1 MSRDA
6 ETVSPNVEPSSLSTG
21 RASGVSSNM
30 TSASVRKVTPD
41 APQSKSQEVSS
52 QDYKKTSGY
61 RFFVRYMPRF
71 SMFDS
76 LSRNEMNGPFRG
88 FYNLFWICL
97 ACVVLSAFTQSFDNT
112 GQILSLTLATLM
124 SKDTHVLALSDAIL
138 VAQTFLCVPLVH
150 GLRYFRITH
159 RYIILT
165 ILLLWHI
172 TTMVNVIIWTR
183 FRDWPWV
190 QSGFFV
196 LHSIV
201 QMMKIHSYVDVNS
214 AMNEEHLKLLD
225 TEKQLLDRVVEV
237 DGTGVPSDKEKAWH
251 RAAERTLQQLD
262 QLYPEHT
269 ADSRLKDV
277 YFKWADLRVQ
287 SGCSNERAHVLLPLL
302 RNDIPRSRTP
312 VPEDQRKIDV
322 MVSDSA
328 SYPHPKLVM
337 DLRDLHPF
345 IWHSDD
351 KIRSLAHDIAVI
363 RESLYAASVPG
374 QGLSTMWPHNVTL
387 ANFLDFQLVPTLVYK
402 LQYPR
407 RNEIR
412 PWYIADRCIA
422 LFGTFLVTYVITVN
436 WIIPVV
442 EDKSSS
448 LLSIFLRLMTPMIS
462 CYCILFYLMFECVCQ
477 GFAEITGFADREFYQ
492 DWWNSTSMDEY
503 ARKWN
508 RPVHHFLLQHVYFSM
523 VVRYGM
529 SKQTA
534 STLTF
539 LISSVFHELV
549 MIIVTGKIRGYL
561 FVLQMSQIPLMFMA
575 RLQFIRAR
583 PVLGNILFWAG
594 MIIGLPIL
602 NILYIVF

>member
-1 MSRDA
+1 
-6 ETVSPNVEPSSLSTG
+6 
-21 RASGVSSNM
+21 
-30 TSASVRKVTPD
+30 
-41 APQSKSQEVSS
+41 
-52 QDYKKTSGY
+52 
-61 RFFVRYMPRF
+61 
-71 SMFDS
+71 
-76 LSRNEMNGPFRG
+76 
-88 FYNLFWICL
+88 
-97 ACVVLSAFTQSFDNT
+97 
-112 GQILSLTLATLM
+112 
-124 SKDTHVLALSDAIL
+124 
-138 VAQTFLCVPLVH
+138 
-150 GLRYFRITH
+150 
-159 RYIILT
+159 
-165 ILLLWHI
+165 
-172 TTMVNVIIWTR
+172 
-183 FRDWPWV
+183 
-190 QSGFFV
+190 
-196 LHSIV
+196 
-201 QMMKIHSYVDVNS
+201 
-214 AMNEEHLKLLD
+214 
-225 TEKQLLDRVVEV
+225 
-237 DGTGVPSDKEKAWH
+237 
-251 RAAERTLQQLD
+251 
-262 QLYPEHT
+262 
-269 ADSRLKDV
+269 
-277 YFKWADLRVQ
+277 
-287 SGCSNERAHVLLPLL
+287 
-302 RNDIPRSRTP
+302 
-312 VPEDQRKIDV
+312 
-322 MVSDSA
+322 
-328 SYPHPKLVM
+328 
-337 DLRDLHPF
+337 
-345 IWHSDD
+345 
-351 KIRSLAHDIAVI
+351 
-363 RESLYAASVPG
+363 
-374 QGLSTMWPHNVTL
+374 MWPHNVTL

-412 PWYIADRCIA
+412 PWYIVDRCIA